1 MMNLIEDC
9 TPQGLMQM
17 QCQQQAEEQFILFL
31 PKYVSGSTKKCEN
44 SYAKPELPSLSTCL
58 TLLPPFA
65 SHPPLQH
72 PPLQHTHLK
81 PGAEA
86 LLGRYI

>member
-31 PKYVSGSTKKCEN
+31 PKYVSRSTKCEN